1 MPNEGVSGVQFC
13 TTGRPQL
20 FEFEVPCCRTCSLRS
35 KKANL
40 EDGIYNF
47 QKWGGPAQ
55 SWGPCMPIWHPLML
69 VLIVEF
75 SPDGCKTYIKSIAAI
90 KSMLKNKLNM
100 FNHGITN
107 VRQTEKFVFLSP
119 TIEIFFSLRI
129 RLSSGTC
136 LTFYI
141 LLFFNFAF
149 LRWKLNK
156 KSQHKKEM

>member
-1 MPNEGVSGVQFC
+1 MVSEVQLC
-13 TTGRPQL
+13 TAERPKL
-20 FEFEVPCCRTCSLRS
+20 FEFEVTTCTTCRLRS
-35 KKANL
+35 KAAILEVATSNL
-40 EDGIYNF
+40 

-55 SWGPCMPIWHPLML
+55 SWDPCMPIWHTLML